1 MMRFSESTCGSS
13 LAIDSGN
20 GFASGDFVI
29 IDVAVKHRG
38 KGADMKLAPRSA
50 DRWQIMARIDGRVF
64 EYEIASRSRGE
75 RRSARPTRRQAE
87 RVLREARERAAAARA
102 DRDHAI
108 DIELR
113 WRKP

>member
-1 MMRFSESTCGSS
+1 MSRYSETARGAS
-13 LAIDSGN
+13 LSAKPGKAAQ
-20 GFASGDFVI
+20 GGDFVI

-38 KGADMKLAPRSA
+38 KGAEMKLAPRSA
-50 DRWQIMARIDGRVF
+50 DRWQIMARIDGRVC

-75 RRSARPTRRQAE
+75 HRSARPTRRQAE

-102 DRDHAI
+102 DQDHAI

-113 WRKP
+113 WRAS